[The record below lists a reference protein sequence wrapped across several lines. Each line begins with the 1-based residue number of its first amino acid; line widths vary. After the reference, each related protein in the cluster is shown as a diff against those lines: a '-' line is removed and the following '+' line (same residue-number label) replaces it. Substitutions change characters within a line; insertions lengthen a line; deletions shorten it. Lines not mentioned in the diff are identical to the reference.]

1 MDFTYL
7 VESGKYTKDML
18 NEQQLAFIKGIE
30 TAIEEIELWI
40 ANECCDEDTEEIPI
54 YESVMNSI
62 KEEAARKIIEW
73 VESSR
78 NTYIVTFAD
87 DNADREMYE

>member
-1 MDFTYL
+1 MTFTYL

-30 TAIEEIELWI
+30 TAIEEIELLT
-40 ANECCDEDTEEIPI
+40 ANKFCDDTEEIQI
-54 YESVMNSI
+54 YESVINSI
-62 KEEAARKIIEW
+62 KMEAAQEIIEW
-73 VESSR
+73 VKSSK

-87 DNADREMYE
+87 DNADQEMYE

>member
-1 MDFTYL
+1 MNFTYL

-30 TAIEEIELWI
+30 TAIEEIELLT
-40 ANECCDEDTEEIPI
+40 ANKFCDDTEEIQI
-54 YESVMNSI
+54 YESVINSI
-62 KEEAARKIIEW
+62 KMEAAQEIIEW
-73 VESSR
+73 MESSK